1 MCNDNKNLYESGD
14 DMADI
19 AIITGAT
26 GGIGVEFVKAIHLL
40 DDIDEIWAV
49 GRNNEKLKCLKEEYE
64 KIVPIEADFSADGI
78 SVLADRIE
86 NEKPN
91 IRILINNAGIAH
103 MGAFEEMKRENID
116 DFCKINCTAPSMLI
130 SIALPYMRTGARIL
144 NIASASSFQ
153 PNPYLSMYSASK
165 VFLRNLSRAL
175 SVELKP
181 KGITVTAVCP
191 GWVDTGMLP
200 KEKNGRPIK
209 YFGMVK
215 PDVVVKKALR
225 DSYHGK
231 DLSTPGFFA
240 GYFRFYSKITPTKL
254 VMKQWTSMIKKYM

>member
-1 MCNDNKNLYESGD
+1 
-14 DMADI
+14 MADI

-26 GGIGVEFVKAIHLL
+26 GGIGMEFVKAIHPSE
-40 DDIDEIWAV
+40 DIDEIWAV
-49 GRNNEKLKCLKEEYE
+49 GRNNEKLNRLKEEYE
-64 KIVPIEADFSADGI
+64 KIVPIEADFAADGI
-78 SVLADRIE
+78 GILADRIE

-91 IRILINNAGIAH
+91 IRMLINNAGIAH
-103 MGAFEEMKRENID
+103 MGLFEKMQKEDID
-116 DFCKINCTAPSMLI
+116 DLCKINCRVPSMLI
-130 SIALPYMRTGARIL
+130 SIALPYMRAGARIL

-165 VFLRNLSRAL
+165 VFLKNLSRAL

-181 KGITVTAVCP
+181 RGITVTAVCP

-200 KEKNGRPIK
+200 REKNGRPIR
-209 YFGMVK
+209 YIGMVK

-225 DSYHGK
+225 DSRYGK

-240 GYFRFYSKITPTKL
+240 GCFRFYSKITPTKL
-254 VMKQWTSMIKKYM
+254 VMKQWVSIMKKYV

>member
-1 MCNDNKNLYESGD
+1 MGFHQIGGN

-26 GGIGVEFVKAIHLL
+26 GGIGMEFVKAIHMM

-49 GRNNEKLKCLKEEYE
+49 GRNKEKLKCLKKEYE
-64 KIVPIEADFSADGI
+64 KVVPIEADFAGNGI
-78 SVLADRIE
+78 SILGERIE
-86 NEKPN
+86 TEKPN
-91 IRILINNAGIAH
+91 IRMLINNAGIAH
-103 MGAFEEMKRENID
+103 MGAFEEMKKEDID
-116 DFCKINCTAPSMLI
+116 DFCKINCNAPSLLI
-130 SIALPYMRTGARIL
+130 SIALPYMSKGARIL

-165 VFLRNLSRAL
+165 VFLKNLSRAL

-181 KGITVTAVCP
+181 RGITVTAVCP

-209 YFGMVK
+209 YIGMVK
-215 PDVVVKKALR
+215 PSTVVNKALR
-225 DSYHGK
+225 DSCHGK
-231 DLSTPGFFA
+231 DMSTPGFFA

-254 VMKQWTSMIKKYM
+254 VMKQWASITKKYL

>member
-1 MCNDNKNLYESGD
+1 
-14 DMADI
+14 MADI

-26 GGIGVEFVKAIHLL
+26 GGIGMEFVKAVHLM

-49 GRNNEKLKCLKEEYE
+49 GRNKEKLKCLEEEYE
-64 KIVPIEADFSADGI
+64 KVVPIEADFAGNGI
-78 SVLADRIE
+78 RTLGERIE
-86 NEKPN
+86 KDNPN
-91 IRILINNAGIAH
+91 IRMLINNAGVAH
-103 MGAFEEMKRENID
+103 MGAFEEMKKEDID
-116 DFCKINCTAPSMLI
+116 DFCRINCNAPSMLI
-130 SIALPYMRTGARIL
+130 SMALPYMRTGARIL

-165 VFLRNLSRAL
+165 VFLKNLSRAL

-181 KGITVTAVCP
+181 RGITVTAVCP

-209 YFGMVK
+209 YVGMVE
-215 PDVVVKKALR
+215 PHVVVKKALR
-225 DSYHGK
+225 DSRHGK

-240 GYFRFYSKITPTKL
+240 GYLRFYSKIAPTKM
-254 VMKQWTSMIKKYM
+254 VMRQWVSMIRKFIP

>member
-1 MCNDNKNLYESGD
+1 
-14 DMADI
+14 MADI

-40 DDIDEIWAV
+40 NDIDEIWAV
-49 GRNNEKLKCLKEEYE
+49 GRNTEKLKRLEEEYE
-64 KIVPIEADFSADGI
+64 KIVPVEADLACNGI
-78 SVLADRIE
+78 CIIGEKIE

-91 IRILINNAGIAH
+91 IRMLINNAGIAH
-103 MGAFEEMKRENID
+103 MGAFEEMEKEDID
-116 DFCKINCTAPSMLI
+116 DFCKINCNAPSMLI
-130 SIALPYMRTGARIL
+130 SMALPYMRKGARIL

-165 VFLRNLSRAL
+165 VFLKNLSRAL

-181 KGITVTAVCP
+181 RGITVTAVCP
-191 GWVDTGMLP
+191 GWVDTRMLP

-209 YFGMVK
+209 YIGMVK
-215 PDVVVKKALR
+215 PNVVVKKALR
-225 DSYHGK
+225 DSCHGK
-231 DLSTPGFFA
+231 DMSTPGFFA

-254 VMKQWTSMIKKYM
+254 VMKQWVSIMKKYV

>member
-1 MCNDNKNLYESGD
+1 
-14 DMADI
+14 MADI

-26 GGIGVEFVKAIHLL
+26 GGIGMEFVKEIHLL

-49 GRNNEKLKCLKEEYE
+49 GRNKEKLKCLEEEYE
-64 KIVPIEADFSADGI
+64 KVVPIEADFAGNGI
-78 SVLADRIE
+78 RTLGERIE
-86 NEKPN
+86 KENPN
-91 IRILINNAGIAH
+91 IRMLINNAGVAH
-103 MGAFEEMKRENID
+103 MGAFEEMKKEDID
-116 DFCKINCTAPSMLI
+116 DFCRINCNAPSMLI
-130 SIALPYMRTGARIL
+130 SMALPYMRTGARIL

-165 VFLRNLSRAL
+165 VFLKNLSRAL

-181 KGITVTAVCP
+181 RGITVTAVCP

-209 YFGMVK
+209 YVGMVE
-215 PDVVVKKALR
+215 PHVVVKKALR
-225 DSYHGK
+225 DSRHGK

-240 GYFRFYSKITPTKL
+240 GYFRFYSKIAPTKM
-254 VMKQWTSMIKKYM
+254 VMRQWVSMIRKFIP

>member
-1 MCNDNKNLYESGD
+1 MLHDTTRKGN

-26 GGIGVEFVKAIHLL
+26 GGIGLEFVKAIHLL

-49 GRNNEKLKCLKEEYE
+49 GRNNEKLNYLKEEYE
-64 KIVPIEADFSADGI
+64 KVIPIKADFSMDGV
-78 SVLADRIE
+78 SVLAERIKE
-86 NEKPN
+86 NKPN
-91 IRILINNAGIAH
+91 IRILVNNAGIAH
-103 MGAFEEMKRENID
+103 MGAFEKMQKEDVEG
-116 DFCKINCTAPSMLI
+116 FCKINCSAPSMLI
-130 SIALPYMRTGARIL
+130 SIALPYVRAGARIL

-165 VFLRNLSRAL
+165 VFLKNLSRAL

-181 KGITVTAVCP
+181 RGITVTAVCP

-200 KEKNGRPIK
+200 KEKNGRSIR
-209 YFGMVK
+209 YAGMVK

-231 DLSTPGFFA
+231 DISVPGLFA
-240 GYFRFYSKITPTKL
+240 KYFRFYSKITPTSL
-254 VMKQWTSMIKKYM
+254 VMKQWVSIIKKYM

>member
-1 MCNDNKNLYESGD
+1 
-14 DMADI
+14 MADI

-26 GGIGVEFVKAIHLL
+26 GGIGMEFVKEIHLL

-49 GRNNEKLKCLKEEYE
+49 GRNKEKLKCLEEEYE
-64 KIVPIEADFSADGI
+64 KVVPIEADFAGNGI
-78 SVLADRIE
+78 RTLGERIE
-86 NEKPN
+86 KENPN
-91 IRILINNAGIAH
+91 IRMLINNAGVAH
-103 MGAFEEMKRENID
+103 MGAFEEMKKEDID
-116 DFCKINCTAPSMLI
+116 DFCRINCNAPSMLI
-130 SIALPYMRTGARIL
+130 SMALPYMRTGARIL

-165 VFLRNLSRAL
+165 VFLKNLSRAL

-181 KGITVTAVCP
+181 RGITVTAVCP

-209 YFGMVK
+209 YVGMVE
-215 PDVVVKKALR
+215 PHVVVKKALR
-225 DSYHGK
+225 DSRHGK

-240 GYFRFYSKITPTKL
+240 GYLRFYSKIAPTKM
-254 VMKQWTSMIKKYM
+254 VMRQWVSMIRKFIP

>member
-1 MCNDNKNLYESGD
+1 
-14 DMADI
+14 MADI

-26 GGIGVEFVKAIHLL
+26 GGIGMEFVKAVHLM

-49 GRNNEKLKCLKEEYE
+49 GRNKEKLKCLEEEYE
-64 KIVPIEADFSADGI
+64 KVVPIEADFAGNGI
-78 SVLADRIE
+78 RTLGERIE
-86 NEKPN
+86 KENPN
-91 IRILINNAGIAH
+91 IRMLINNAGVAH
-103 MGAFEEMKRENID
+103 MGAFEEMKKEDID
-116 DFCKINCTAPSMLI
+116 DFCRINCNAPSMLI
-130 SIALPYMRTGARIL
+130 SMALPYMRTGARIL

-165 VFLRNLSRAL
+165 VFLKNLSRAL

-181 KGITVTAVCP
+181 RGITVTAVCP

-209 YFGMVK
+209 YVGMVE
-215 PDVVVKKALR
+215 PHVVVKKALR
-225 DSYHGK
+225 DSRHGK

-240 GYFRFYSKITPTKL
+240 GYLRFYSKIAPTKM
-254 VMKQWTSMIKKYM
+254 VMRQWVSMIRKFIP